1 LAGRFL
7 VVLSVAPAG
16 ERPPR
21 LGAAGDAGN
30 GKCLAGAVNFF
41 LNAEIAVLA
50 RSAARW
56 LGSCRLPAGR
66 EPAGNRFDSYRR
78 TVRVL
83 LLSSGNAGM

>member
-1 LAGRFL
+1 LADRFF

-50 RSAARW
+50 RPAAW
-56 LGSCRLPAGR
+56 LVRAGYLPA
-66 EPAGNRFDSYRR
+66 
-78 TVRVL
+78 
-83 LLSSGNAGM
+83 